1 VVITKHQNTGGL
13 VSVATVSEQLL
24 YEIGDPREYI
34 TPDGVADFTSIRLTQ
49 AGENRVEMSGVKG
62 RPATA
67 FYKVSMAY
75 QDGYLATGTL
85 TYAWPD
91 ALEKAKKADEILR
104 TRLKDLGLSFQEIR
118 SELLGYDSCF
128 GPRAVPNPDQNE
140 VVLRIGVRSGD
151 KSAVERSPALTQK
164 LSSSVF
170 SQLCRLHE
178 HVMLLGRKSASER
191 IASFLMRCIP
201 ARGRGK
207 CPGPPEGDDSA
218 RVPLAMTRLEIA
230 DFLGLT
236 IETVSRVLTR
246 LKRRG
251 ILSIK
256 KLDEVG
262 VSDVCRLC
270 RLSGTHLTNGRWCSS
285 RGETQPRE

>member
-1 VVITKHQNTGGL
+1 VKL
-13 VSVATVSEQLL
+13 SVADTAVRLAGHRALMFPARAALRSSPAQEPATEGRELQFPPRAMIFREGDLASSLFQVDHGTVMLYQLL
-24 YEIGDPREYI
+24 
-34 TPDGVADFTSIRLTQ
+34 PDGRRQVVEFLQDGDVFGISAAAVRDCSAEALVATSC
-49 AGENRVEMSGVKG
+49 
-62 RPATA
+62 TA
-67 FYKVSMAY
+67 F
-75 QDGYLATGTL
+75 D
-85 TYAWPD
+85 
-91 ALEKAKKADEILR
+91 
-104 TRLKDLGLSFQEIR
+104 R
-118 SELLGYDSCF
+118 SAIEH
-128 GPRAVPNPDQNE
+128 
-140 VVLRIGVRSGD
+140 
-151 KSAVERSPALTQK
+151 SPALAQR
-164 LSSSVF
+164 LGASVF
-170 SQLCRLHE
+170 SQLSRLHE

-251 ILSIK
+251 VLSIK

-262 VSDVCRLC
+262 VTDVCRLC

-285 RGETQPRE
+285 RGEAKPKA